1 MQVIFHS
8 DTSQVYEVTRRLLYV
23 RIGAS
28 VSRRLGEC
36 KISRQEKSA
45 MLTET
50 AVQNGFSE
58 HPFGRA
64 MREKRSAGAPAPG
77 GSVERMGTPMSFGRD
92 VEIYGGRGARRL
104 SLQDHPRGSTH
115 LQGAHRRLTPDR
127 SLLSAGRHIRSGN
140 RGGARILGGDGR
152 RFESSGHQAQHRRLP
167 RDMGLRRGS
176 PAVDSYRPR
185 AATHAKSCPFA
196 HQDRAATGGQLPAR
210 NGRAHP
216 GQR

>member
-92 VEIYGGRGARRL
+92 VEIYGGKRSPADYLYKIIRGAVRTYKVL
-104 SLQDHPRGSTH
+104 
-115 LQGAHRRLTPDR
+115 
-127 SLLSAGRHIRSGN
+127 I
-140 RGGARILGGDGR
+140 DGR
-152 RFESSGHQAQHRRLP
+152 RQIGAFYLP
-167 RDMGLRRGS
+167 GDIFGLETGEEHAFS
-176 PAVDSYRPR
+176 AETVVDSKVLVIKRSTVVSL
-185 AATHAKSCPFA
+185 ATWDCDVAR
-196 HQDRAATGGQLPAR
+196 QLWTLTGREL
-210 NGRAHP
+210 
-216 GQR
+216 QRT